1 MGSTTDERRE
11 KMEGLLIW
19 RGVESVKKGVIWIII
34 FFLLFFTIT
43 INVQIFQIKNFSD
56 SLFCT

>member
-34 FFLLFFTIT
+34 FFETIT

>member
-1 MGSTTDERRE
+1 MGSTTDGERE

-34 FFLLFFTIT
+34 FFETIT